1 MGERLGK
8 EMSDLQFYTMQDGGR
23 YTPVTMEI
31 DDWIELYREW
41 EAGQELK
48 EKEA

>member
-23 YTPVTMEI
+23 SFSYPSIHKHHSFTSYC
-31 DDWIELYREW
+31 L
-41 EAGQELK
+41 GK